1 MAKEYIDREAAIAQC
16 RRHSDY
22 TAWSIESGIEATPAA
37 DVAEVVHGRWLN
49 FVNDYSTAECDKC
62 GEIYEVSDY
71 HDEKH
76 FNAFKRFY
84 NYCPNCGAKMDGGEE
99 NAAD

>member
-1 MAKEYIDREAAIAQC
+1 MAKEYIEREAAIAQC

-22 TAWSIESGIEATPAA
+22 TAWSIESGIEGIPAA
-37 DVAEVVHGRWLN
+37 DVAEVVHGKWDDSL
-49 FVNDYSTAECDKC
+49 DGITPYCSIC
-62 GEIYEVSDY
+62 GRSHKLMV
-71 HDEKH
+71 
-76 FNAFKRFY
+76 RTP